1 MAREYKKD
9 FNAMMNNNKE
19 MPKIQIVK
27 DKKTIERNG
36 GTRMLLAPPI
46 FYDKVIKTI
55 HKGKLL
61 TINQIREYI
70 AKNNDADFTDPMTA
84 GIFVNIVAWAC
95 YQRENDITPY
105 WRVLKSDGELNIK
118 YPEAISLQKKLL
130 TQEGFTIIEKGAKT
144 TKYYVKDFEKYLYDL
159 EVK

>member
-55 HKGKLL
+55 PKGKLL